1 MAALWSALWCGVNNR
16 ACKVLDGPSA
26 SHEHHVTF
34 TASELLLPSFPL
46 RPLIQAL
53 ATLGLSS
60 LPLLAAAQAAA
71 SAPQAAASQPS
82 TTLEQI
88 VVTAQ
93 KRAEPVQNVGVAISV
108 LSGDE
113 LASRGVRIV
122 NQLQNEMPSLE
133 VEPAF
138 GGGQAQFRLRGV
150 GFQDYATNN
159 SGAVSVY
166 VDEVA
171 LPLPVQTQGL
181 LFDLDRVE
189 VLRGP
194 QGTLYGRNTTGGAIN
209 FITRKPTKTFEGA
222 ATLGFGSYGAVEA
235 EAFVSGPLSD
245 ALRGRIALATQQG
258 GAWQTQREDGSK
270 LGDKDVVG
278 VRGQLELDATRDLRI
293 GLSVHHGSDQ
303 SEGQGLYAF
312 VAQPAVPGYPVPK
325 PALPA
330 DTDRR
335 TAGWGFSPAFLAQIG
350 QPANAKPARDNDAT
364 GASLNVNWDIGA
376 LRLTSITAVNRFNR
390 KELADYDATSLPLAE
405 TFFDSRARTTSQELR
420 LASHTPEAAF
430 NWLTGLYYA
439 NEKLDE
445 KYWSSF
451 QNSFGLPIV
460 RTSYNQQ
467 VRTSSVFGQIDFKL
481 MRDLKLVA
489 GLRQE
494 SEQRKRENFTTITI
508 APDNTFSPLSS
519 ESFGNNETSGKLALE
534 YQASRT
540 LLTYAS
546 LSRGIKSGGFT
557 AANTFSAN
565 QLTPFKPEVLL
576 AYEAGFKA
584 DPAPGLRVNA
594 TVFHYDYRNQQVQD
608 IIFDSG
614 IGTYF
619 PLITNAPR
627 SEINGVEVEV
637 AWRPMSALT
646 VTQFLGYKD
655 GKFKEFSAL
664 LPPPQGTNM
673 AGQPLYFPR
682 LSYGGSVAYQFGAG
696 KWQFNVQADASYRD
710 KTRTFLTRVNPDFDF
725 EVPGYW
731 LANARIEMR
740 PADAKWRATIYAR
753 NLFDKQYDLTRN
765 YFDPPLPVAAAGA
778 PRTFGVQVRY
788 DF

>member
-1 MAALWSALWCGVNNR
+1 MQ
-16 ACKVLDGPSA
+16 
-26 SHEHHVTF
+26 
-34 TASELLLPSFPL
+34 SFQP
-46 RPLIQAL
+46 RPLIHAL

-60 LPLLAAAQAAA
+60 LPLLSAAQAAA
-71 SAPQAAASQPS
+71 PAPQAAASQPS

-93 KRAEPVQNVGVAISV
+93 KRAEPVQKVGVAISV

-113 LASRGVRIV
+113 LAARGVRKV
-122 NQLQNEMPSLE
+122 NQLQNEVPNLE

-159 SGAVSVY
+159 SGAVSIY

-181 LFDLDRVE
+181 LFDVDRVE

-222 ATLGFGSYGAVEA
+222 ATLGYGSYGAVEA

-245 ALRGRIALATQQG
+245 VLRGRVALATQQG
-258 GAWQTQREDGSK
+258 GGWQKRREDSSK

-293 GLSVHHGSDQ
+293 GLSVHHGRDQ
-303 SEGQGLYAF
+303 SDGQGLYAF
-312 VAQPAVPGYPVPK
+312 VAQPAVPGYPTPK

-335 TAGWGFSPAFLAQIG
+335 TAGWGFAPAFLAQIG
-350 QPANAKPARDNDAT
+350 QPANAKPSRDNDAT
-364 GASLNVNWDIGA
+364 GASLNINWDIGA
-376 LRLTSITAVNRFNR
+376 MRLTSITAVDRFNR

-420 LASHTPEAAF
+420 LTSDTPQAAF
-430 NWLTGLYYA
+430 NWLAGLYYA

-451 QNSFGLPIV
+451 QGSFGFPIV
-460 RTSYNQQ
+460 RTSYSQQ
-467 VRTSSVFGQIDFKL
+467 VRTTSAFGQGDF
-481 MRDLKLVA
+481 RVAPDLKLVL
-489 GLRQE
+489 GLRAE
-494 SEQRKRENFTTITI
+494 RERRERDDFATVSIGPNIPFFGPSSGAFT
-508 APDNTFSPLSS
+508 
-519 ESFGNNETSGKLALE
+519 NNHRSGKLALE
-534 YQASRT
+534 YQASPN
-540 LLTYAS
+540 LLTYGS
-546 LSRGIKSGGFT
+546 ISRGVKSGGFT
-557 AANTFSAN
+557 AVNTFAELA
-565 QLTPFKPEVLL
+565 LTPFKPEVLI
-576 AYEAGFKA
+576 AYEAGFKS
-584 DPAPGLRVNA
+584 DISRSLRLNGA
-594 TVFHYDYRNQQVQD
+594 LFHYDYRDQQILD
-608 IIFDSG
+608 AIIDP
-614 IGTYF
+614 GTGATVGK
-619 PLITNAPR
+619 IVNAPK
-627 SEINGVEVEV
+627 SEINGIELEL
-637 AWRPMSALT
+637 AWRPMAGLT
-646 VTQFLGYKD
+646 LTQFLGYKD
-655 GKFKEFSAL
+655 GEFKQYSAL
-664 LPPPQGTNM
+664 QPPANL
-673 AGQPLYFPR
+673 AGQPLYFSR

-696 KWQFNVQADASYRD
+696 SWLFNAQADASYRD
-710 KTRTFLTRVNPDFDF
+710 KTRTFLTRLNPAFDF

-731 LANARIEMR
+731 LANARIEMG
-740 PADAKWRATIYAR
+740 PAEAKWRATVYVR

-765 YFDPPLPVAAAGA
+765 FFDLPLPVAAAGA